1 MILVVGGAFQG
12 KLGYAKEAFG
22 LEDADFADGAVC
34 GFDDVFEKKGINR
47 LHEYVRRSLK
57 EGRNVQGLAKELARR
72 NPRAVIICNE
82 LGSGVVPADGFDR
95 EWREASGRLSCDIA
109 REAEQV
115 HRVVCGIG
123 TVIKGG

>member
-12 KLGYAKEAFG
+12 KLKYAKEAFG
-22 LEDADFADGAVC
+22 LEDADFADGVSC
-34 GFDDVFEKKGINR
+34 GSDDVFEKKGINR

-57 EGRNVQGLAKELARR
+57 EGRSIQGLAEELARR
-72 NPRAVIICNE
+72 NPDAVIICNE
-82 LGSGVVPADGFDR
+82 LGSGVVPADAFDR
-95 EWREASGRLSCDIA
+95 EWREAVGRLCCGIA